1 MGLKDYA
8 IAFTVSGKLAG
19 TFNDTFAEAGDK
31 IGKFE
36 KQIEAMNK
44 ASSDIGSLIGLREEG
59 ARLAKDAANKKKAL
73 DAVSESIRRTANP
86 TKEQLELAR

>member
-8 IAFTVSGKLAG
+8 IAFNVSGKLAG

-36 KQIEAMNK
+36 RQIE
-44 ASSDIGSLIGLREEG
+44 
-59 ARLAKDAANKKKAL
+59 
-73 DAVSESIRRTANP
+73 
-86 TKEQLELAR
+86 

>member
-36 KQIEAMNK
+36 KQIE
-44 ASSDIGSLIGLREEG
+44 
-59 ARLAKDAANKKKAL
+59 
-73 DAVSESIRRTANP
+73 
-86 TKEQLELAR
+86 